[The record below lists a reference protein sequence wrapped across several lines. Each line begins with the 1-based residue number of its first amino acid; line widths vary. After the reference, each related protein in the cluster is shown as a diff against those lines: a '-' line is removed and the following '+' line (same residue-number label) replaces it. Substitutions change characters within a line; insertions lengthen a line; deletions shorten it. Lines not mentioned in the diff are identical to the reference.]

1 MRISVAVPS
10 ILFLFLCFS
19 LSSSCVAQQRDDEQS
34 HAQEWAVQ
42 ELVELSTEVE
52 QTALDCSHFVNHAF
66 EQVGLEY
73 DYTPSR
79 ELYKGKSDAFRRVYR
94 PAAGDLVVWP
104 GHVGIVVDPD
114 SKTFVSVLHSSVRV
128 SSYISPYWRHR
139 GIPRFLRYRLPIS
152 NTQLVWDIRE
162 ATPGRGFISPVE

>member
-1 MRISVAVPS
+1 MRTSMAVPGT
-10 ILFLFLCFS
+10 LFLFLCFS
-19 LSSSCVAQQRDDEQS
+19 LSSSCVAQERDNEQS
-34 HAQEWAVQ
+34 HAREWAMQ
-42 ELVELSTEVE
+42 KLVELSTEGE
-52 QTALDCSHFVNHAF
+52 EAGLDCSHFVNHAF

-73 DYTPSR
+73 DYTPSH
-79 ELYKGKSDAFRRVYR
+79 ELYEGKSDAFRRVYL

-114 SKTFVSVLHSSVRV
+114 SKTFVSVLQSGVRV

-162 ATPGRGFISPVE
+162 ARPGQGFISAVE

>member
-1 MRISVAVPS
+1 MQA
-10 ILFLFLCFS
+10 
-19 LSSSCVAQQRDDEQS
+19 
-34 HAQEWAVQ
+34 
-42 ELVELSTEVE
+42 LVELSTQID

-79 ELYKGKSDAFRRVYR
+79 ELYEGKSDAFRRVYR
-94 PAAGDLVVWP
+94 PAAGDLLVWP

-114 SKTFVSVLHSSVRV
+114 SKTFVSALRRGVRV
-128 SSYISPYWRHR
+128 SSYISSYWRRR
-139 GIPRFLRYRLPIS
+139 GVPRFLRYRLLIN

-162 ATPGRGFISPVE
+162 ARPGQGFSPTVE

>member
-1 MRISVAVPS
+1 MAVPGM
-10 ILFLFLCFS
+10 LFSFVCFS
-19 LSSSCVAQQRDDEQS
+19 LSSSVVAQERDNEKS
-34 HAQEWAVQ
+34 HAREWAMQ

-79 ELYKGKSDAFRRVYR
+79 KLYEGKSDAFRRVYR
-94 PAAGDLVVWP
+94 PAAGDLIVWP

-114 SKTFVSVLHSSVRV
+114 LKTFVSVLQSGVRV

-139 GIPRFLRYRLPIS
+139 GIPRFLRYSLPIS

-162 ATPGRGFISPVE
+162 ERPGQGFISLVE